1 MKNIV
6 KLALSGIVL
15 YNLVPETKSRHKPK
29 LPEKENLT
37 FENPYV
43 IEEPEISLAL
53 YGELTGEPHYY
64 KIDSKEEFD
73 FYVGILTPLL
83 KSEEDTKDSQEGSL
97 DPKNKVYF
105 KILDEDK
112 NEITFEGYQTGILK
126 DHKWVPW
133 YEEYGKQWYW
143 TGPQIGKEFKHDDK
157 FKDYNE
163 GEYYIKVFNEENKG
177 KYSLA
182 VGDQEKFS
190 IWDIFKLPS
199 ILPKI
204 NKLWEE

>member
-15 YNLVPETKSRHKPK
+15 YNLIPETKSRHKPK
-29 LPEKENLT
+29 LPNKKNLT

-53 YGELTGEPHYY
+53 YGELTGKPHYY
-64 KIDSKEEFD
+64 KIDSKEKFD

-83 KSEEDTKDSQEGSL
+83 KSEEDTKDSQEDSL

-112 NEITFEGYQTGILK
+112 KEIIFKGYQTGILK
-126 DHKWVPW
+126 DHEWVPW
-133 YEEYGKQWYW
+133 YEEYGKQ
-143 TGPQIGKEFKHDDK
+143 
-157 FKDYNE
+157 
-163 GEYYIKVFNEENKG
+163 
-177 KYSLA
+177 
-182 VGDQEKFS
+182 
-190 IWDIFKLPS
+190 
-199 ILPKI
+199 
-204 NKLWEE
+204 